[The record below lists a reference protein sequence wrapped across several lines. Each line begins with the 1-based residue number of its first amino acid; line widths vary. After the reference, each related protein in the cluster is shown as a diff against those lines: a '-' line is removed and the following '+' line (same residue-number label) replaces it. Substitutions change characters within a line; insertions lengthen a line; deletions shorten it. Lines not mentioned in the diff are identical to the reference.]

1 MDRRDA
7 RELPIQSDRTHE
19 RGRGDL
25 VAGDIVDHHR
35 AAVGVAHD
43 HVGLTGGAAEIAE
56 GQGLP
61 VQADVAHEGGARD
74 LIAVDVVDLQSARIN
89 VAQDMSLVPR
99 LEKLPKPATCQ
110 SNPTEPMK
118 LAAVI

>member
-43 HVGLTGGAAEIAE
+43 HVGPTGGAAEIAE
-56 GQGLP
+56 SQGLP
-61 VQADVAHEGGARD
+61 AQPEGAHEASARD
-74 LIAVDVVDLQSARIN
+74 PIAVHVVYLQSARSN
-89 VAQDMSLVPR
+89 LATDD
-99 LEKLPKPATCQ
+99 PAARW
-110 SNPTEPMK
+110 SG
-118 LAAVI
+118 